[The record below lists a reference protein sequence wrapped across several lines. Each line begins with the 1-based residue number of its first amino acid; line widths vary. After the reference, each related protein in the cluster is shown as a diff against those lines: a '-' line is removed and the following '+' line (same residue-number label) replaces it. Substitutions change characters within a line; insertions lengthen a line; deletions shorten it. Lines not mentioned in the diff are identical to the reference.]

1 MVDLNYNFE
10 CDWLIEL
17 SESKLPNN
25 NLASELKNRSF
36 FKPITIKEIVI
47 FMINCDI
54 TNLCLHCSKSFYS
67 LTKAIL
73 FYPYFMTIL
82 MLSHLF
88 FPYFFPT
95 ELYFIPIL
103 SDRENRAPIL
113 FVFYFYFKSIFHRE
127 VYFISIFSNRTV
139 TQSKKQAI
147 LILFYVLISV
157 LLNKTAIK

>member
-1 MVDLNYNFE
+1 
-10 CDWLIEL
+10 
-17 SESKLPNN
+17 
-25 NLASELKNRSF
+25 
-36 FKPITIKEIVI
+36 
-47 FMINCDI
+47 
-54 TNLCLHCSKSFYS
+54 
-67 LTKAIL
+67 
-73 FYPYFMTIL
+73 MTIL

-127 VYFISIFSNRTV
+127 VYFISIFSKRTE

-157 LLNKTAIK
+157 LLNNTGIK